1 MKVKF
6 RIDWKKALVFLLVSA
21 GLYYLTRSFTMTL
34 GILLLLIV
42 ADYLLAD
49 WDDTRKR
56 KREWRE
62 FERQLRD
69 ENARLQQYGG
79 NKHARQAPGGRKP
92 QGGKECP

>member
-1 MKVKF
+1 MKAKF
-6 RIDWKKALVFLLVSA
+6 HIDWKKGLVFLLVSA
-21 GLYYLTRSFTMTL
+21 GLYCLTHSFTMTL

-62 FERQLRD
+62 FE
-69 ENARLQQYGG
+69 EELQRRNNGQ
-79 NKHARQAPGGRKP
+79 QAGRSPKK
-92 QGGKECP
+92 GKEQS

>member
-1 MKVKF
+1 MKAKF
-6 RIDWKKALVFLLVSA
+6 HIDWKKGLVFLLVSA

-42 ADYLLAD
+42 ADFLLAD

-62 FERQLRD
+62 FEEELQRRD
-69 ENARLQQYGG
+69 REQQAGQSP
-79 NKHARQAPGGRKP
+79 KE
-92 QGGKECP
+92 GKKQP

>member
-1 MKVKF
+1 MKAKF
-6 RIDWKKALVFLLVSA
+6 HIDWKKGLVFLLVSA

-42 ADYLLAD
+42 ADFLLAD

-62 FERQLRD
+62 FEEELQRRD
-69 ENARLQQYGG
+69 REQQAGQSP
-79 NKHARQAPGGRKP
+79 KE
-92 QGGKECP
+92 GKEQP